1 MKITTFGSAPLQPN
15 SAPMLSALTSLETRV
30 AGPVDG
36 VRLRE
41 ATSLSTALPL
51 APAPSLAPVL
61 PTVAAAGSQAAVA
74 CGLVAFAPAAATAES
89 VKAMIETRPRPQGE
103 AAREV
108 ATRLVSGF
116 EADIAALYA
125 TSGFEN
131 REALLAAVNA
141 STATAQRAASILV
154 DENLEVGM
162 AAKPEARDGVVQKG
176 FLNFRDSS
184 TSEGAVMGRETVEAN
199 YAGMDV
205 DRYTA
210 LDGELKPK
218 YGYLAPKPDS
228 GLSTPVGVRSYGS
241 DRWIFNLDRVR
252 DRMTFTVGDSLNR
265 HVNYT
270 GGSDTTATT
279 WDQRFTPWNHRELAA
294 PAMAGGLDQEK
305 LGLQMDVWRESLE
318 NMQNEWPSLKH
329 VIQLTEG
336 PDPKTPVEWAPLEL
350 GITPPPGSLEKYTV
364 AWGPSLD
371 YVEVQMWGPLDLGDV
386 KAFEFT
392 DKPPDGAFLEALNA
406 RGIEIRDGRQQ
417 PPRLWS

>member
-1 MKITTFGSAPLQPN
+1 MKITPFVSTPLQPT
-15 SAPMLSALTSLETRV
+15 SAPRFSAVTARESAV

-41 ATSLSTALPL
+41 ATSLPTAPPL
-51 APAPSLAPVL
+51 APAL
-61 PTVAAAGSQAAVA
+61 PTGAAAGSQAAVA
-74 CGLVAFAPAAATAES
+74 CGLVACAPAAAAVES
-89 VKAMIETRPRPQGE
+89 VKSMAEARPRPAGE
-103 AAREV
+103 AARE
-108 ATRLVSGF
+108 AAARLVSGF
-116 EADIAALYA
+116 EADTAALYA
-125 TSGFEN
+125 TSGFDN
-131 REALLAAVNA
+131 REALLTAVNA
-141 STATAQRAASILV
+141 SSATAQRAASILV

-176 FLNFRDSS
+176 FLNFRGSS

-199 YAGMDV
+199 YAGIDV

-228 GLSTPVGVRSYGS
+228 GLATPVGVRSYGS

-270 GGSDTTATT
+270 GGSDTPATT
-279 WDQRFTPWNHRELAA
+279 WDQRFTPWSHRELAA

-318 NMQNEWPSLKH
+318 DMQNEWPSLKH
-329 VIQLTEG
+329 VIQLTESA
-336 PDPKTPVEWAPLEL
+336 DPKAEVEWTAMEL
-350 GITPPPGSLEKYTV
+350 AITPPPGSLEKYTV
-364 AWGPSLD
+364 EWGPSLD
-371 YVEVQMWGPLDLGDV
+371 YVEVQMWGPLDLDDV

-392 DKPPDGAFLEALNA
+392 DKPPEGAFLETLKA

-417 PPRLWS
+417 PPRPWT